1 MVRARSFPITCGM
14 SFGRLGVYVILLS
27 LGACSVATATL
38 GGDVTTV
45 QADRVQ
51 MKGALLRITSTQTFT
66 VHEMRSPDGTTVRE
80 YVSPTGKVFGVAWEG
95 PSTPDLQQLL
105 GSYYD
110 EYQRVARTARARR
123 RGRGPLFIQENGLVV
138 QRSGHQRSFVGR
150 AYDPQ
155 LLPNGVGAEA
165 IE

>member
-1 MVRARSFPITCGM
+1 MVCARSFPITWGM
-14 SFGRLGVYVILLS
+14 AFGRLGVYVILIS
-27 LGACSVATATL
+27 LGASTTAHAAL
-38 GGDVTTV
+38 GGDVSTV

-51 MKGALLRITSTQTFT
+51 MKGALLRITSTETFT

-95 PSTPDLQQLL
+95 PTTPDLQQLL
-105 GSYYD
+105 GSYFD
-110 EYQRVARTARARR
+110 EYQRAARTARATR
-123 RGRGPLFIQENGLVV
+123 RGRGPLLIQENGLVV
-138 QRSGHQRSFVGR
+138 QRSGHQRAFVGR

-165 IE
+165 IQ